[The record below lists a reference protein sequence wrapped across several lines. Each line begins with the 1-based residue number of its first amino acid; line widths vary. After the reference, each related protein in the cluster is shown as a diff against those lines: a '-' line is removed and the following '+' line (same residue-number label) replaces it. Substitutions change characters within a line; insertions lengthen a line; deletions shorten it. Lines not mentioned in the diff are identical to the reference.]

1 MLGMGPLAA
10 SPLGALPGSSELPD
24 WLGETL
30 TFHAMQSGIAASPLY
45 DVLQMSDASA
55 AEVINVLM
63 DRLRMTGTVLPSLN
77 LRAQLTD
84 EVRYEEAL
92 AFGWFLALQEGV
104 NFAATAAAHKT
115 TLAVLADVLHA
126 TGAVNVTTDAR
137 AILTSVLA
145 LDAMLAAQWKAELID
160 TVEFQDALQAQIAI
174 AAKLVD
180 TANFSGI
187 AGPALRLVALCS
199 DAIDFGDE
207 ATPHLDLLGRLQDEV
222 LFYAVLRLDDAE
234 YTAWTLNENAA
245 ATEYRN
251 YRFNGLLEF
260 DGRYYGTNDTGLY
273 ELSGTTDDGEDI
285 TWSIKTGVMD
295 FLTGKLKRNPDCY
308 IRFAGGGSVKL
319 KVIVEGD
326 DGERHMHIYNAVLR
340 QGSALHGD
348 RIKIG
353 RRLDAV
359 YWQFEL
365 EGSGKYE
372 QDEMGWRPLII
383 DRRIR

>member
-1 MLGMGPLAA
+1 MLGMGPIAA
-10 SPLGALPGSSELPD
+10 SPLGALPGITELPD

-30 TFHAMQSGIAASPLY
+30 EFSAFSSGIAASPLY
-45 DVLQMSDASA
+45 DVLQLSDASA

-63 DRLRMTGTVLPSLN
+63 DRLRLTGTVLPN
-77 LRAQLTD
+77 IDLRAQLTD
-84 EVRYEEAL
+84 EMRYEAAL

-104 NFAATAAAHKT
+104 NFAATATAHKT

-145 LDAMLAAQWKAELID
+145 LDAMLAAHWKAELID

-180 TANFSGI
+180 TASFAGI

-199 DAIDFGDE
+199 DAIDLGDE
-207 ATPHLDLLGRLQDEV
+207 ATPQLNLLGRLQDEV
-222 LFYAVLRLDDAE
+222 LFYGVIRLDDAE

-251 YRFNGLLEF
+251 YRYNGLLEF
-260 DGRYYGTNDTGLY
+260 DRKYYGTSDTGLY
-273 ELSGTTDDGEDI
+273 ELAGDTDDGEDI

-295 FLTGKLKRNPDCY
+295 FLTGKLKRVPDCY
-308 IRFAGGGSVKL
+308 IAFAGGGAVKL

-326 DGERHMHIYNAVLR
+326 DGERHAHIYNAVLR
-340 QGSALHGD
+340 AGSSMHND

-353 RRLDAV
+353 RGLDAR

-372 QDEMGWRPLII
+372 QDEMAWRPLIL
-383 DRRIR
+383 DRRLR